1 MDRDNQIQYIYENI
15 DKINNHQNYIKLLTY
30 HDCSYTTNSNGIF
43 VNLNKLD
50 DKVINDFFIRIKN
63 ELTNDSNVEDSYE
76 QQIKNIKENKDKNKK
91 KSKVRVNHIEDIITI
106 DSFNKEDKE
115 IIKYS
120 KRYNL

>member
-1 MDRDNQIQYIYENI
+1 MNRDYQIQYIYENI

-30 HDCSYTTNSNGIF
+30 HDCPHTTNSNGIF

-76 QQIKNIKENKDKNKK
+76 KQIKNIKENKNKK
-91 KSKVRVNHIEDIITI
+91 KSKVMNNRIEDIITI

>member
-76 QQIKNIKENKDKNKK
+76 KQIKNIKENKNKK
-91 KSKVRVNHIEDIITI
+91 KSKVRDNRIEDIITI